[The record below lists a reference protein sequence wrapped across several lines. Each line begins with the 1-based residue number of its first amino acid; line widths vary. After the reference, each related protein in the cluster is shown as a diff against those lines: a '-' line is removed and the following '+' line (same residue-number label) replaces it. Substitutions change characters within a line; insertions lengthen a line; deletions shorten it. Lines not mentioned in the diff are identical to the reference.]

1 MKGLIT
7 IIFLSLLGLSYTS
20 FLCDLGDNSTSS
32 TIEVTDHGTCI
43 LLHGNNRNRK
53 PTRPSKKRDKPSN
66 LMDPTTSAEKGIRE
80 LVNMGEIGRFNVKH
94 MFMDGRYGSG
104 INSFDELAG
113 NPEILRKYL
122 VEVNRRMFKGNVLPV
137 TINGRETFQKWITQ
151 ASKNPKKISLV
162 DGDLREIQQDIG
174 EQQEFKEYLD
184 LVKTDPQEARK
195 KSLFTTNRK
204 YPLTEIILT
213 MEGDK
218 LVVKLERYA
227 AKLKIGMNQQE
238 VYHWDPFDR
247 SVMQETVN
255 GRTISSVDVESTSA
269 VESDGTMQTTF
280 TREQLLENEKMTLK
294 FWKELF
300 NVPSVDMV
308 GYKGPIN
315 DQAKRF
321 SRIELK
327 YRREWQEKV
336 VVAGREIPQQ
346 EKVVRE
352 IPGACAGGTAGFSG
366 AAGRCAISID
376 TEGEV
381 ETIQPEEFL
390 EVFKN
395 VDDEA
400 RKLMLKVVKGNGDKI
415 EVNNEITAEEA
426 RRNLNQLIHHDEMTE
441 HIELVDL
448 TERVQ
453 DLPRWNRN
461 EEIPKTP
468 SEFVLAVHERITARL
483 NKFRLSGSK
492 IVSSLAKN
500 PHLENFNKAG
510 KVYGHLMVAKGIIN
524 GIIHNDTTS
533 LAVIGG
539 RFGYDIVTETAVK
552 VGEKFFSTASKVGKA
567 ARVLSKVAGPIGCA
581 IDVGLGAWAISK
593 SVDRL
598 KNADNKYDR
607 DDAIADIVSE
617 SIDMAVS
624 ITVTVLSLAFPPAA
638 PIIAA
643 VGLIIS
649 LVNNIANSLF
659 HASNEVARIN
669 EQFPLLEHEK
679 IQVFTSRFL
688 DIFGLREKDY
698 IDYLVEE
705 KKAND
710 LAVTSYIEFLKN
722 NTQFS
727 GVVFP
732 SRTLAYEGKCHLKHT
747 WGCPLTT
754 ELGRPVCLYD
764 DIIGRGCD
772 WNRPCGHGGKY
783 CMNEKFTFEFFD
795 CICDG
800 EEKTDFG
807 FPHQDSRVDFRA
819 KRELYWERAVPG
831 DHPGAVY
838 RCKPG
843 SLRFENYKIHQTNR
857 INDYRCEN
865 AIGLYR
871 PEKERTSGQSYLI
884 DLQDGNDEVYVDRNE
899 DPMSYTFWMGEKGR
913 KNFYGGNQKNDFIL
927 SGNCSSGLLEGILNG
942 GPKESDSLIIATT
955 CAKGQTIE
963 VKQVGKFYFAILENK
978 LNLRLEEIENII
990 GRPNEAEKVEVDC
1003 NTRSAYLNGGADST
1017 NPDYI
1022 YINPSLYCRFNFQ
1035 TFLGNY
1041 TNILAQQFRGDFT
1054 IYVGEDMTGS
1064 NIHIK
1069 KRVFVRFGDNPNLY
1083 KTTVIFTQTKSQEI
1097 VLDNLHITIDEV
1109 SLKLKDH
1116 SPRAP
1121 LTIKYTTDVIAKPV
1135 QQYQLIFNESSVET
1149 PNSFSSLLVPGN
1161 HKSDSTL
1168 MFFHSLPSHNGRNK
1182 IVKRTGSVNIPNL
1195 FNISGPDW
1203 DVRGGDKDDTFLLNV
1218 PLNKVK
1224 LDGGAGSNT
1233 LLIEAGQSEMI
1244 NLSQHNGIQTV
1255 VKAKSAGQ
1263 IEISASCQTN
1273 AIVVSGEKVP
1283 DTVRI
1288 NSCSQKRELQID
1300 AAGTARVLVEG
1311 DITGANELV
1320 QIVAHKAGQQHT
1332 TFELDTMRN
1341 KVSRLLVQ
1349 IQLENDKRKLFVNE
1363 LVRSPKDVNSFHVS
1377 LKGAGLNNVILKLTD
1392 NVRDDS
1398 AFISSPKI
1406 NLIPPKQSLT
1416 SDMPV
1421 QLVFKRETL
1430 EPVAIH
1436 HVTDDRSSKQ
1446 IVKGFED
1453 LENLFQLQT
1462 TTNREVHGGK
1472 LKDTFIGTSKALSVV
1487 RLTAFSESDN
1497 TLIVKEDLPNSIESQ
1512 TTFKIDLS
1520 ENVMGLSTAGSTR
1533 QATIQGDYHHLLG
1546 RPKQPDTIVGGCMTK
1561 SIVGRGGSGKDTL
1574 DLIEFKA
1581 NSSCEMGTLPNVEM
1595 YLGPYTKVDNQAEM
1609 GSFNYFVDLTQYAEY
1624 LSFAIR
1630 STENTSNNI
1639 VFTLPSLEK
1648 SAILA
1653 IDSIKFEKERKSL
1666 TFTLRDRTTS
1676 LKVYEFQMYRKDESS
1691 EFSDPKFLFTTSED
1705 KWVTSDVRV
1714 DKHGT
1719 VIATNV
1725 LAGDC
1730 SGAHQDTVVKGLP
1743 VNVNHFLVNMTG
1755 SGSDGSCGKV
1765 EGHTDSAE
1773 NHIWLYRLPDEQH
1786 FTIVGSDKYYFRD
1799 GNLATDTLHIDKDFY
1814 SDRPL
1819 EALFKKEQ
1827 SGSLAVKGVL
1837 TVGLQF
1843 IDNFEGR
1850 NDPRSYDAV
1859 IPSCSLKQVSGVDL
1873 VSILLHPHADCI
1885 YNLIVQ
1891 VEPMTRV
1898 EFEWVDKENGEGIKN
1913 LVDFWNSTFYYR
1925 FSEPMSFEVVQSYP
1939 GMLDG
1944 TVHNLYLPFL
1954 LGDLETMSFDVEES
1968 KLHYTFNSEEYSI
1981 TMISEPDDED
1991 QFYPQPNMVTSD
2003 GFRIQIG
2010 RDGSVLVTKFLN
2022 DEQPPALDL
2031 LSKFQ
2036 AIANTLVITML
2047 IQTNDTFLHIG
2058 NDGSTSDRNVLQ
2070 NLASTVSY
2078 MAGGGA
2084 DDIYEVVS
2092 LMKDVYISTGLEN
2105 ASLAPAV
2112 NEEGPYISK
2121 QTIDLTDIV
2130 VPIRFK
2136 VGMKYIPFVYQDRD
2150 DLIITMREFEL
2161 DHPGKVVVLNG
2172 ATESVRKNLQI
2183 LLSNAMMEFIRIHE
2197 GIWILS
2203 PIDIHLERETI
2214 YSIAA
2219 EDLEPNHRI
2228 YVLDHK
2234 YGREYR
2240 FRFKYTKK
2248 ENDIRLSDIEEL
2260 RGHKYDR
2267 QHIEMTTVIITDFFK
2282 NSSPPNMIS
2291 ANGTYNAPTEIRNV
2305 TIFMPGLII
2314 SLDGTEVRDH
2324 HLYESDEEDM
2334 ESPFQFSSPIATI
2347 PWDSSPTTIS
2357 IDMMPTW
2364 NSVIH
2369 NLENDVL
2376 EGLPFVNR
2384 TYK

>member
-1 MKGLIT
+1 M
-7 IIFLSLLGLSYTS
+7 
-20 FLCDLGDNSTSS
+20 D
-32 TIEVTDHGTCI
+32 
-43 LLHGNNRNRK
+43 
-53 PTRPSKKRDKPSN
+53 
-66 LMDPTTSAEKGIRE
+66 DPTQSAEKGIKN
-80 LVNMGEIGRFNVKH
+80 LVDMGDIGRFNVKH
-94 MFMDGRYGSG
+94 TFMDGRYGSG
-104 INSFDELAG
+104 INSFEELAG

-162 DGDLREIQQDIG
+162 DGDLREVQEDIAAQDG
-174 EQQEFKEYLD
+174 FREYLE
-184 LVKTDPQEARK
+184 LVRTDPQEARK
-195 KSLFTTNRK
+195 NSLFTTTK
-204 YPLTEIILT
+204 KFLLTEIILS

-227 AKLKIGMNQQE
+227 AKLRIGMNEQE

-247 SVMQETVN
+247 SVTEQTGN
-255 GRTISSVDVESTSA
+255 G
-269 VESDGTMQTTF
+269 
-280 TREQLLENEKMTLK
+280 NK
-294 FWKELF
+294 
-300 NVPSVDMV
+300 
-308 GYKGPIN
+308 
-315 DQAKRF
+315 
-321 SRIELK
+321 IELN
-327 YRREWQEKV
+327 
-336 VVAGREIPQQ
+336 
-346 EKVVRE
+346 
-352 IPGACAGGTAGFSG
+352 
-366 AAGRCAISID
+366 D
-376 TEGEV
+376 
-381 ETIQPEEFL
+381 
-390 EVFKN
+390 
-395 VDDEA
+395 
-400 RKLMLKVVKGNGDKI
+400 
-415 EVNNEITAEEA
+415 EITAEEA

-441 HIELVDL
+441 HIELVDM
-448 TERVQ
+448 TGTVQ
-453 DLPRWNRN
+453 DLARWNTN

-468 SEFVLAVHERITARL
+468 SEYVIAVHERIATRL
-483 NKFRLSGSK
+483 NKVRLSAAK
-492 IVSSLAKN
+492 VVASLAKN
-500 PHLENFNKAG
+500 PHIENINKAG

-539 RFGYDIVTETAVK
+539 RFGYDIATEVAIT

-607 DDAIADIVSE
+607 DDAIADI
-617 SIDMAVS
+617 
-624 ITVTVLSLAFPPAA
+624 
-638 PIIAA
+638 
-643 VGLIIS
+643 
-649 LVNNIANSLF
+649 
-659 HASNEVARIN
+659 
-669 EQFPLLEHEK
+669 
-679 IQVFTSRFL
+679 
-688 DIFGLREKDY
+688 
-698 IDYLVEE
+698 
-705 KKAND
+705 
-710 LAVTSYIEFLKN
+710 
-722 NTQFS
+722 
-727 GVVFP
+727 
-732 SRTLAYEGKCHLKHT
+732 
-747 WGCPLTT
+747 
-754 ELGRPVCLYD
+754 
-764 DIIGRGCD
+764 
-772 WNRPCGHGGKY
+772 
-783 CMNEKFTFEFFD
+783 
-795 CICDG
+795 
-800 EEKTDFG
+800 
-807 FPHQDSRVDFRA
+807 
-819 KRELYWERAVPG
+819 
-831 DHPGAVY
+831 
-838 RCKPG
+838 
-843 SLRFENYKIHQTNR
+843 
-857 INDYRCEN
+857 
-865 AIGLYR
+865 
-871 PEKERTSGQSYLI
+871 
-884 DLQDGNDEVYVDRNE
+884 
-899 DPMSYTFWMGEKGR
+899 
-913 KNFYGGNQKNDFIL
+913 
-927 SGNCSSGLLEGILNG
+927 
-942 GPKESDSLIIATT
+942 
-955 CAKGQTIE
+955 
-963 VKQVGKFYFAILENK
+963 
-978 LNLRLEEIENII
+978 
-990 GRPNEAEKVEVDC
+990 
-1003 NTRSAYLNGGADST
+1003 
-1017 NPDYI
+1017 
-1022 YINPSLYCRFNFQ
+1022 
-1035 TFLGNY
+1035 
-1041 TNILAQQFRGDFT
+1041 
-1054 IYVGEDMTGS
+1054 
-1064 NIHIK
+1064 
-1069 KRVFVRFGDNPNLY
+1069 
-1083 KTTVIFTQTKSQEI
+1083 
-1097 VLDNLHITIDEV
+1097 
-1109 SLKLKDH
+1109 
-1116 SPRAP
+1116 
-1121 LTIKYTTDVIAKPV
+1121 
-1135 QQYQLIFNESSVET
+1135 
-1149 PNSFSSLLVPGN
+1149 
-1161 HKSDSTL
+1161 
-1168 MFFHSLPSHNGRNK
+1168 
-1182 IVKRTGSVNIPNL
+1182 
-1195 FNISGPDW
+1195 
-1203 DVRGGDKDDTFLLNV
+1203 
-1218 PLNKVK
+1218 
-1224 LDGGAGSNT
+1224 
-1233 LLIEAGQSEMI
+1233 
-1244 NLSQHNGIQTV
+1244 
-1255 VKAKSAGQ
+1255 
-1263 IEISASCQTN
+1263 
-1273 AIVVSGEKVP
+1273 VSGEKVP

-1765 EGHTDSAE
+1765 ERHTDSAE

-2347 PWDSSPTTIS
+2347 PWDSRSLGIIGNPI
-2357 IDMMPTW
+2357 
-2364 NSVIH
+2364 
-2369 NLENDVL
+2369 L
-2376 EGLPFVNR
+2376 
-2384 TYK
+2384 